1 MKDSVKEMM
10 GIPLLSPFSQKD
22 LLQLLEAGNMRLSAH
37 PQGRLLHI
45 EGDACREL
53 EIILSGSLAVERVDA
68 SGEVMTIAAF
78 QRGDCIGGN
87 LLFSKDPIYHMTVS
101 VTQKACIL
109 SADKETL
116 LSLFHMNQAFLEQ
129 YLGYVADN
137 AVILEGKLKNYAN
150 VPVRQRVMNYLAAE
164 TRRQGSRQILLP
176 VSKKALAA
184 QLGVQRTSLSRML
197 QRLRDE
203 GVLAFNRQHITLLR
217 DDG

>member
-1 MKDSVKEMM
+1 
-10 GIPLLSPFSQKD
+10 
-22 LLQLLEAGNMRLSAH
+22 
-37 PQGRLLHI
+37 
-45 EGDACREL
+45 
-53 EIILSGSLAVERVDA
+53 
-68 SGEVMTIAAF
+68 
-78 QRGDCIGGN
+78 
-87 LLFSKDPIYHMTVS
+87 MTVS

-203 GVLAFNRQHITLLR
+203 GVLAFDRRHITLLR
-217 DDG
+217 EDG